1 MKPKTAIQKEIARLS
16 GQLPKITKTQ
26 KAYAYL
32 HCFKHYGRRSAKGI
46 IHCTECGHSWKE
58 GHSLAD
64 AVCGCK
70 CPHCGMELEVLTTR
84 KRVFRGNEYFSIIT
98 TCKQYQVIRFFYVK
112 SFFKMG
118 QPAQYSIRE
127 VVQRWIAP
135 NGKSVTIARLR
146 CMSMLYYDLWA
157 EYSDMEIRQNN
168 RHRAYDIDPRC
179 TYPRQRVIPEIRR
192 NGFTGEYH
200 RILPYDLFTAI
211 LTKPKAETLLKAG
224 QYALLRHYLHR
235 TFDMERYWASVKI
248 CIRNGYAIE
257 DGSMWCD
264 TIDLLH
270 HFGKDTNSPKYVCPT
285 DLRAEHDKLVQK
297 RDRQREREQL
307 AERRREARKHE
318 KEYRKLKGKF
328 FGIVITDGTLNIRV
342 LESVAEFA
350 EEGTAMHHCVWSNRY
365 YLKENSLILSATID
379 GVRIET
385 VEVSLKT
392 FKVVQSR
399 GVCNSNTKHH
409 NRIVELV
416 DSNMNLI
423 RKRMRMKKAA

>member
-1 MKPKTAIQKEIARLS
+1 MIPKTPIQKEVARLS
-16 GQLPKITKTQ
+16 GQLPKITKAQ

-32 HCFKHYGRRSAKGI
+32 HCFKHYGRRTAKGI

-58 GHSLAD
+58 EHSLAD

-70 CPHCGMELEVLTTR
+70 CPHCGMELEVLNTR
-84 KRVFRGNEYFSIIT
+84 KRVFRDSEYFSIIT
-98 TCKQYQVIRFFYVK
+98 TCKQYQVIRFFSVK

-118 QPAQYSIRE
+118 QAAKYSICE

-135 NGKSVTIARLR
+135 NGETETIARLR
-146 CMSMLYYDLWA
+146 NWSVLYYDLWS
-157 EYSDMEIRQNN
+157 EYSDMEVRQNY
-168 RHRAYDIDPRC
+168 RHRSYDISPCC
-179 TYPRQRVIPEIRR
+179 TYPKQKVIPEIRR

-211 LTKPKAETLLKAG
+211 LAKPKAETLLKAG
-224 QYALLRHYLHR
+224 QYPLLRHYLYKS
-235 TFDMERYWASVKI
+235 FNMERYWASVKI
-248 CIRNGYAIE
+248 CIRNGYTIE

-270 HFGKDTNSPKYVCPT
+270 HFGKDTNNPKYVCPN
-285 DLRAEHDKLVQK
+285 DLKAEHDKLEEMRKRQK
-297 RDRQREREQL
+297 EREQL
-307 AERRREARKHE
+307 AERRQEAKKYE
-318 KEYRKLKGKF
+318 EEYHKLKGKF
-328 FGIVITDGTLNIRV
+328 FGIIITDGSLNIRV
-342 LESVAEFA
+342 LESVEEFA
-350 EEGTAMHHCVWSNRY
+350 EEGTAMHHCVWSNDY
-365 YLKENSLILSATID
+365 YLKRHSLILSATID

-385 VEVSLKT
+385 IEVSLKT

-399 GVCNSNTKHH
+399 GVCNSNTEYHD
-409 NRIVELV
+409 RIIDLV